1 MKTKEDKIM
10 KDNNIKHDTNSDPI
24 IKEDNTNSDPI
35 IKEDNN
41 IDSQKIII
49 TQSFSFTIEHC
60 ANGSCNMKRIND
72 GFNIHE
78 LMGHISFIQLEI
90 CKQMAGEIKP
100 YVITRTVIVD
110 KDE

>member
-24 IKEDNTNSDPI
+24 IKEDN
-35 IKEDNN
+35 N

-49 TQSFSFTIEHC
+49 TQTFSFTIEHC

-78 LMGHISFIQLEI
+78 LMGVISFTQQEI
-90 CKQMAGEIKP
+90 CKQLTEEIKP
-100 YVITRTVIVD
+100 DVIKREVIID
-110 KDE
+110 